1 MKLSTRSRYGI
12 RLMLE
17 LSKNYGKGTIFLK
30 DIAKNQEI
38 SEKYLSQLIIPLR
51 GAGLVQSTRGAHGGY
66 SLGKPAAEISLYE
79 IVKALDG
86 PISVVECVTNP
97 KVCSRYDICPTQKIW
112 KGLNDS
118 MIRYLT
124 EISLDSLLS
133 SCSDIDSDNFYSI

>member
-66 SLGKPAAEISLYE
+66 ALAKSAEEINLYE

-97 KVCSRYDICPTQKIW
+97 KVCSRFDLCPTQKIW

-118 MIRYLT
+118 MIKYLT
-124 EISLDSLLS
+124 EITLESLKS
-133 SCSDIDSDNFYSI
+133 SCSDKDAGNLYSI

>member
-30 DIAKNQEI
+30 DIARNQEI

-124 EISLDSLLS
+124 EISLESLLS
-133 SCSDIDSDNFYSI
+133 SCSDVDSDNFYSI

>member
-66 SLGKPAAEISLYE
+66 SLGKPASDISLYE

-97 KVCSRYDICPTQKIW
+97 KVCSRFDICPTQKIW

-124 EISLDSLLS
+124 EISLESLLS
-133 SCSDIDSDNFYSI
+133 SCTDIDSDNFYSI

>member
-30 DIAKNQEI
+30 DIARNQEI

-97 KVCSRYDICPTQKIW
+97 KVCSRFDICPTQKIW

-124 EISLDSLLS
+124 EISLESLLS
-133 SCSDIDSDNFYSI
+133 SCPDIDSDNFYSI